1 MTSPTRGCPVPTVP
15 GRGGEH
21 GSQNTCESLGHDCTR
36 PDDTPSRFHHGLRGT
51 SGSASTRMMSQYS
64 RGPGAYPTRPHMG
77 PVQEVG
83 PRQQGWDLE
92 VSKRERMKVAR
103 PVKRQGEAGGAR
115 AHPACPHVG
124 HVQEVG
130 PRPGPVGHEPGVVP
144 RVVAGF

>member
-1 MTSPTRGCPVPTVP
+1 
-15 GRGGEH
+15 
-21 GSQNTCESLGHDCTR
+21 
-36 PDDTPSRFHHGLRGT
+36 
-51 SGSASTRMMSQYS
+51 MS
-64 RGPGAYPTRPHMG
+64 
-77 PVQEVG
+77 PVQDVG
-83 PRQQGWDLE
+83 PRQQEWDLE
-92 VSKRERMKVAR
+92 VSKRERMKVPR